1 MICLLVFA
9 PASLQMTADR
19 LHIKP
24 SLLMVH
30 LKKQLGHMPYD
41 LDGLVTILHNAS
53 ERTVGRRI
61 VQAYATCAHT
71 P

>member
-1 MICLLVFA
+1 MICLLKFA

-30 LKKQLGHMPYD
+30 LKKLSWVICHM
-41 LDGLVTILHNAS
+41 ILTA
-53 ERTVGRRI
+53 
-61 VQAYATCAHT
+61 
-71 P
+71 